1 MVQKKELMTKETHD
15 SLERE
20 LKELVSVRRKEV
32 AAALE
37 SAKSQGDLSEN
48 AEYHEAREEQAMVE
62 HRIGQIE
69 EMLKHAEI
77 VKRHST
83 DLVEVGATVI
93 VKKSD
98 GSKSTFT
105 LVGSEETDIA
115 AGKISYQSP
124 LGQALMGKKKG
135 ECAIV
140 TTPKGEVCYDVVEIK

>member
-1 MVQKKELMTKETHD
+1 MAQKKELMTKETHAA
-15 SLERE
+15 LERE
-20 LKELVSVRRKEV
+20 LQQLVSVRRKEV

-37 SAKSQGDLSEN
+37 AAKSQGDLSEN

-69 EMLKHAEI
+69 EMLKYAEI
-77 VKRHST
+77 VKRHSS
-83 DLVEVGATVI
+83 DIVEVGATVV
-93 VKKSD
+93 VKKPD
-98 GSKSTFT
+98 GAKATYT

-124 LGQALMGKKKG
+124 LGQALLGKKKG

>member
-32 AAALE
+32 AASLE
-37 SAKSQGDLSEN
+37 AAKSQGDLSEN

-93 VKKSD
+93 VKKPD